1 MGPIREF
8 IHNYPHITLWG
19 IVTLFVLLPLLLTGI
34 CKLVESIADA
44 VREARQER
52 AQLREHEFE
61 NKLDGKQRKLFH
73 LYDEAVRQY
82 EQYNSLNK
90 CPYSSSDSEVLHEAI
105 EMVKTLTSQ
114 AKDRLLELDDMIAE
128 MRALKDR
135 SAELSSEMDDAESR
149 LDDVERRTK
158 VIMQMSGKVNI
169 MTDFFDM
176 LDKDGF
182 WEPIRKEQEYETRKR
197 RNATI
202 NRRIPHLS

>member
-8 IHNYPHITLWG
+8 MHNYPHITLWG

-34 CKLVESIADA
+34 CKLVEFIADA
-44 VREARQER
+44 VREARHKR
-52 AQLREHEFE
+52 AQLREQEFE
-61 NKLDGKQRKLFH
+61 NKLDVRQKKLFH
-73 LYDEAVRQY
+73 LYDAAVLQY
-82 EQYNSLNK
+82 EQYNGRK
-90 CPYSSSDSEVLHEAI
+90 KWMYSRRDCEALREAI
-105 EMVKTLTSQ
+105 EMVKTLTGQ
-114 AKDRLLELDDMIAE
+114 AKDRLLELDEMIAE

-135 SAELSSEMDDAESR
+135 SAELLSEMDDAESR

-158 VIMQMSGKVNI
+158 VMMEMSGKVNI

-197 RNATI
+197 KNAAI
-202 NRRIPHLS
+202 S

>member
-8 IHNYPHITLWG
+8 MHNYPHITLWG

-34 CKLVESIADA
+34 CKLVEFIADA

-61 NKLDGKQRKLFH
+61 NKLDGKQRRR
-73 LYDEAVRQY
+73 DCEALQ
-82 EQYNSLNK
+82 
-90 CPYSSSDSEVLHEAI
+90 EAI
-105 EMVKTLTSQ
+105 EMVKTLTGQ

-158 VIMQMSGKVNI
+158 VMMEMSGKVNI

-182 WEPIRKEQEYETRKR
+182 WEPIRKEQEHETRKR
-197 RNATI
+197 RNAAI
-202 NRRIPHLS
+202 S

>member
-8 IHNYPHITLWG
+8 MHNYPHITLWG

-34 CKLVESIADA
+34 CKLVEFIADA

-61 NKLDGKQRKLFH
+61 NKLDGKQRKLFL
-73 LYDEAVRQY
+73 LYDEAVRRY
-82 EQYNSLNK
+82 EQYNNLNK
-90 CPYSSSDSEVLHEAI
+90 WPYSSSDSEVLHEAI
-105 EMVKTLTSQ
+105 EMVKTLTGQ

-135 SAELSSEMDDAESR
+135 TAELSSEMDDAESR
-149 LDDVERRTK
+149 LGDVERRTK
-158 VIMQMSGKVNI
+158 VMMEMSGKVNI
-169 MTDFFDM
+169 MTDIFDM

-182 WEPIRKEQEYETRKR
+182 WEPIRKEQE
-197 RNATI
+197 
-202 NRRIPHLS
+202 

>member
-8 IHNYPHITLWG
+8 MHNYPHITLWG
-19 IVTLFVLLPLLLTGI
+19 IVTLCVLLPLLLTGI
-34 CKLVESIADA
+34 CKLVEFIADA

-52 AQLREHEFE
+52 TQLREHEFE
-61 NKLDGKQRKLFH
+61 NKLDGKQRKLFL

-90 CPYSSSDSEVLHEAI
+90 WPYSSRDCEALQEAI
-105 EMVKTLTSQ
+105 EMVKTLTGQ

-158 VIMQMSGKVNI
+158 VMMEMSGKVNI

-182 WEPIRKEQEYETRKR
+182 WEPIKKVQEYEKRKR
-197 RNATI
+197 GNAAI
-202 NRRIPHLS
+202 S

>member
-34 CKLVESIADA
+34 CKLVEFIADA
-44 VREARQER
+44 VREARHKR
-52 AQLREHEFE
+52 VQLREQEFE
-61 NKLDGKQRKLFH
+61 NKLDVRQKKLFH

-82 EQYNSLNK
+82 EQYNGRK
-90 CPYSSSDSEVLHEAI
+90 KWMYSRRDCEALQEAI
-105 EMVKTLTSQ
+105 EMVKTLTGQ

-149 LDDVERRTK
+149 LGDVERRTK
-158 VIMQMSGKVNI
+158 VTMEMSGKVNI

-182 WEPIRKEQEYETRKR
+182 WEPIKKVQEYEKRKR
-197 RNATI
+197 RNAAI
-202 NRRIPHLS
+202 S

>member
-8 IHNYPHITLWG
+8 MYSYPHITLWG

-34 CKLVESIADA
+34 CKLVEFIADA

-52 AQLREHEFE
+52 TQLREHEFE
-61 NKLDGKQRKLFH
+61 NKLDGKQRKLFL
-73 LYDEAVRQY
+73 LYDEAVRRY
-82 EQYNSLNK
+82 EQYNNLNK
-90 CPYSSSDSEVLHEAI
+90 WPYSSSDSEVLHEAI
-105 EMVKTLTSQ
+105 EMVKALTGQ

-135 SAELSSEMDDAESR
+135 TAELSSEMDDAESR

-158 VIMQMSGKVNI
+158 VMMEMSGKVNI

-182 WEPIRKEQEYETRKR
+182 WEPIRKEHEYETRKR
-197 RNATI
+197 KNAAI
-202 NRRIPHLS
+202 S

>member
-8 IHNYPHITLWG
+8 MHNYPHTTLWG

-34 CKLVESIADA
+34 CKLVEFIADA

-52 AQLREHEFE
+52 TQLREHEFE
-61 NKLDGKQRKLFH
+61 NKLDGKQRKLFL

-90 CPYSSSDSEVLHEAI
+90 WPYSSRDCEALREAI
-105 EMVKTLTSQ
+105 EMVKTLTGQ

-135 SAELSSEMDDAESR
+135 TAELSSEMDDAESR

-158 VIMQMSGKVNI
+158 VMMEMSGKVNI

-197 RNATI
+197 KNAAI
-202 NRRIPHLS
+202 S

>member
-8 IHNYPHITLWG
+8 MHNYPHTTLWG

-34 CKLVESIADA
+34 CKLVEFIADA

-52 AQLREHEFE
+52 TQLREHEFE
-61 NKLDGKQRKLFH
+61 NKLDVRQKKLFH

-90 CPYSSSDSEVLHEAI
+90 WPYSSRDCEALREAI
-105 EMVKTLTSQ
+105 EMVKTLTGQ

-135 SAELSSEMDDAESR
+135 TAELSSEMDDAESR

-158 VIMQMSGKVNI
+158 VMMEMSGKVNI

-197 RNATI
+197 KNAAI
-202 NRRIPHLS
+202 S

>member
-19 IVTLFVLLPLLLTGI
+19 IVTLLVLLPLLLTGI
-34 CKLVESIADA
+34 CKLVEFIADA

-52 AQLREHEFE
+52 TQLREHEFE
-61 NKLDGKQRKLFH
+61 NKLDGKQRKLFL

-90 CPYSSSDSEVLHEAI
+90 WPYSSRDCEALQEAI
-105 EMVKTLTSQ
+105 EMVKTLTGQ

-135 SAELSSEMDDAESR
+135 SAELLSEMDDAESR

-158 VIMQMSGKVNI
+158 VMMEMSGKVNI

-182 WEPIRKEQEYETRKR
+182 WEPIRKEQEYEKRKR
-197 RNATI
+197 GNAAI
-202 NRRIPHLS
+202 S

>member
-8 IHNYPHITLWG
+8 MHNYPHITLWG
-19 IVTLFVLLPLLLTGI
+19 IVTLFVLLPLLLAGI
-34 CKLVESIADA
+34 CMFVEFIADA
-44 VREARQER
+44 VREARHKR
-52 AQLREHEFE
+52 ARLREHELD
-61 NKLDGKQRKLFH
+61 NKRDVRQRKLFL

-82 EQYNSLNK
+82 EQYNGRK
-90 CPYSSSDSEVLHEAI
+90 KWMYSRRDCEALQEAI
-105 EMVKTLTSQ
+105 EMVKTLTGQ

-128 MRALKDR
+128 MRALTDR
-135 SAELSSEMDDAESR
+135 TAELSSEMDDADSR

-158 VIMQMSGKVNI
+158 VMMEMSGKVNI

>member
-8 IHNYPHITLWG
+8 MHNYPHITLWG

-34 CKLVESIADA
+34 CKLVEFIADA

-52 AQLREHEFE
+52 TQLREHEFE
-61 NKLDGKQRKLFH
+61 NKLDGKQRKLFL

-90 CPYSSSDSEVLHEAI
+90 WPYSSRDCEAFQEAI
-105 EMVKTLTSQ
+105 EMVKTLTGQ

-158 VIMQMSGKVNI
+158 VMMEMSGKVNI

-182 WEPIRKEQEYETRKR
+182 WEPIRKE
-197 RNATI
+197 
-202 NRRIPHLS
+202 

>member
-8 IHNYPHITLWG
+8 MHNYPHITLWG
-19 IVTLFVLLPLLLTGI
+19 IVTLFVLLPLLLAGI
-34 CKLVESIADA
+34 CKLVEFIADA

-61 NKLDGKQRKLFH
+61 NKLDGKQRKLFL
-73 LYDEAVRQY
+73 LYDEAVRRY
-82 EQYNSLNK
+82 EQYNNLNK
-90 CPYSSSDSEVLHEAI
+90 WPYSSSDSEVLHEAI
-105 EMVKTLTSQ
+105 EMVKALTGQ

-135 SAELSSEMDDAESR
+135 PAELCSEMGDAGSR
-149 LDDVERRTK
+149 RDDVEGRGR
-158 VIMQMSGKVNI
+158 VMMEMSGKVNI

-182 WEPIRKEQEYETRKR
+182 WEPIRKEHEYETRKR
-197 RNATI
+197 KNAAI
-202 NRRIPHLS
+202 S

>member
-8 IHNYPHITLWG
+8 MHNYPHITLWG

-34 CKLVESIADA
+34 CMFVEFIAGA
-44 VREARQER
+44 VREARHKR

-61 NKLDGKQRKLFH
+61 NKLDVRQKKLFH
-73 LYDEAVRQY
+73 LYDAAVLQY
-82 EQYNSLNK
+82 EQYNGRK
-90 CPYSSSDSEVLHEAI
+90 KWMYSRRDCEALREAI
-105 EMVKTLTSQ
+105 EMVKTLTGQ

-149 LDDVERRTK
+149 LDDVERRAK
-158 VIMQMSGKVNI
+158 KMMEMSGKVNI

>member
-8 IHNYPHITLWG
+8 MYNYPHITLWG
-19 IVTLFVLLPLLLTGI
+19 IVTLFVLLPLLLTG
-34 CKLVESIADA
+34 
-44 VREARQER
+44 
-52 AQLREHEFE
+52 
-61 NKLDGKQRKLFH
+61 
-73 LYDEAVRQY
+73 
-82 EQYNSLNK
+82 
-90 CPYSSSDSEVLHEAI
+90 
-105 EMVKTLTSQ
+105 Q

-158 VIMQMSGKVNI
+158 VMMEMSGKVNI

-182 WEPIRKEQEYETRKR
+182 WEPIRKEQEYEKRKR
-197 RNATI
+197 GNATI

>member
-8 IHNYPHITLWG
+8 MHNYPHTTLWG

-34 CKLVESIADA
+34 CKLVEFIADA
-44 VREARQER
+44 VREARHKR
-52 AQLREHEFE
+52 VQLREQELE
-61 NKLDGKQRKLFH
+61 NRLDGKQRRLFH

-82 EQYNSLNK
+82 EQYNGRK
-90 CPYSSSDSEVLHEAI
+90 KWMYSRRDCEALQEAI
-105 EMVKTLTSQ
+105 EMVKTLTGQ

-149 LDDVERRTK
+149 LGDVERRTK
-158 VIMQMSGKVNI
+158 VMMEMSGKVNI

>member
-8 IHNYPHITLWG
+8 MHNYPHTTLWG

-34 CKLVESIADA
+34 CKLVEFIADA

-52 AQLREHEFE
+52 TQLREHEFE
-61 NKLDGKQRKLFH
+61 NKLDGKQRKLFL

-90 CPYSSSDSEVLHEAI
+90 WPYSSRDCEALQEAI
-105 EMVKTLTSQ
+105 EMVKTLTGQ

-149 LDDVERRTK
+149 LGDVERRTK
-158 VIMQMSGKVNI
+158 VMMEMSGKVNI

-182 WEPIRKEQEYETRKR
+182 WEPIKKVQEYEKRKR
-197 RNATI
+197 GNAAI
-202 NRRIPHLS
+202 R

>member
-8 IHNYPHITLWG
+8 MHNYPHITLWG
-19 IVTLFVLLPLLLTGI
+19 IVTLLVLLPLLLTGI
-34 CKLVESIADA
+34 CKLVEFIADA
-44 VREARQER
+44 VREARHKR
-52 AQLREHEFE
+52 AQLREQEFE
-61 NKLDGKQRKLFH
+61 NKLDGRQRKLFL

-82 EQYNSLNK
+82 EQYNGRK
-90 CPYSSSDSEVLHEAI
+90 KWMYSRRDCEALREAI
-105 EMVKTLTSQ
+105 EMVKTLTGQ

-149 LDDVERRTK
+149 LGDVERRTK
-158 VIMQMSGKVNI
+158 VMMEMSGKVNI

-182 WEPIRKEQEYETRKR
+182 WEPIRKEHEYEKIKR

>member
-34 CKLVESIADA
+34 CKLVEFIADA

-52 AQLREHEFE
+52 TQFREHEFE
-61 NKLDGKQRKLFH
+61 NKLDGKQRKLFL

-90 CPYSSSDSEVLHEAI
+90 WPYSSRDCEALQEAI
-105 EMVKTLTSQ
+105 EMVKTLTGQ

-149 LDDVERRTK
+149 LGDVERRTK
-158 VIMQMSGKVNI
+158 VMMEMSGKVNI

>member
-8 IHNYPHITLWG
+8 MHNYPHTTLWG

-34 CKLVESIADA
+34 CKLVEFIADA
-44 VREARQER
+44 VREARHKR
-52 AQLREHEFE
+52 ARLREQEFE
-61 NKLDGKQRKLFH
+61 NKLDVRQRKLFH

-82 EQYNSLNK
+82 EQYNGRK
-90 CPYSSSDSEVLHEAI
+90 KWMYSRRDCEALREAI
-105 EMVKTLTSQ
+105 EMVKTLTGQ
-114 AKDRLLELDDMIAE
+114 AKDRVLELDDMVAE

-149 LDDVERRTK
+149 LGDVERRTK
-158 VIMQMSGKVNI
+158 VMMEMSGKVNI

-197 RNATI
+197 KNAAI
-202 NRRIPHLS
+202 S

>member
-8 IHNYPHITLWG
+8 MHNYPYITLWG

-34 CKLVESIADA
+34 CKLVEFIADA
-44 VREARQER
+44 VREARHKR

-61 NKLDGKQRKLFH
+61 NKLDGKQRKLFL

-82 EQYNSLNK
+82 ERYNSLNNW
-90 CPYSSSDSEVLHEAI
+90 PYSSRDCEALQEAI
-105 EMVKTLTSQ
+105 EMVKTLTGQ

-135 SAELSSEMDDAESR
+135 TAELSSEMDDAESR

-158 VIMQMSGKVNI
+158 VMMEMSGKVNI

-197 RNATI
+197 KNAAI
-202 NRRIPHLS
+202 S

>member
-8 IHNYPHITLWG
+8 MHNYPHITLWG
-19 IVTLFVLLPLLLTGI
+19 IVTLLVLLPLLLTGI
-34 CKLVESIADA
+34 CMFVEFIADA
-44 VREARQER
+44 VREARHKR
-52 AQLREHEFE
+52 ARLREQEFE
-61 NKLDGKQRKLFH
+61 NRLDVRQKKLFH

-82 EQYNSLNK
+82 EQYNGRK
-90 CPYSSSDSEVLHEAI
+90 KWMYSRSDCEALREAI
-105 EMVKTLTSQ
+105 EMVKTLTGQ

-149 LDDVERRTK
+149 LGDVERRTK
-158 VIMQMSGKVNI
+158 VMMEMSGKVNI

-182 WEPIRKEQEYETRKR
+182 WEPIKKVQEYEKRKR
-197 RNATI
+197 GNATI
-202 NRRIPHLS
+202 N

>member
-19 IVTLFVLLPLLLTGI
+19 IVTLFVPLPLLLTGI
-34 CKLVESIADA
+34 CKLVEFIADA
-44 VREARQER
+44 VREARHKR
-52 AQLREHEFE
+52 DQLREQEFE
-61 NKLDGKQRKLFH
+61 NKLDGKQRKLFL

-82 EQYNSLNK
+82 EQYNGRK
-90 CPYSSSDSEVLHEAI
+90 KWMYSRRDCEALREAI
-105 EMVKTLTSQ
+105 EMVKTLTGQ

-135 SAELSSEMDDAESR
+135 TAELSSEMDDAESR
-149 LDDVERRTK
+149 LGDVERRTK
-158 VIMQMSGKVNI
+158 VMMEMSGKVNI

-182 WEPIRKEQEYETRKR
+182 WEPIRKE
-197 RNATI
+197 
-202 NRRIPHLS
+202 

>member
-19 IVTLFVLLPLLLTGI
+19 IVTLLVLLPLLLTGI
-34 CKLVESIADA
+34 CKLVEFIADA

-52 AQLREHEFE
+52 TQLREHEFE
-61 NKLDGKQRKLFH
+61 NKLDGKQRKLFL

-82 EQYNSLNK
+82 EQYNGRK
-90 CPYSSSDSEVLHEAI
+90 KWMYSRRDCEALREAI
-105 EMVKTLTSQ
+105 EMVKTLTGQ

-135 SAELSSEMDDAESR
+135 TAELSSEMDNAESR

-158 VIMQMSGKVNI
+158 VMMEMSGKVNI

-182 WEPIRKEQEYETRKR
+182 WEPIRKEHEYEKRKR

>member
-8 IHNYPHITLWG
+8 MHNYPHTTLWG

-34 CKLVESIADA
+34 CKLVEFIADA

-52 AQLREHEFE
+52 TQLREHEFE
-61 NKLDGKQRKLFH
+61 NKLDGKQRKLFL

-90 CPYSSSDSEVLHEAI
+90 WPYSSRDCEALQEAI
-105 EMVKTLTSQ
+105 EMVKTLTGQ

-149 LDDVERRTK
+149 LGDVERRTK
-158 VIMQMSGKVNI
+158 VMMEMSGKVNI

>member
-8 IHNYPHITLWG
+8 MHNYPHTTLWG

-34 CKLVESIADA
+34 CKLVEFIADA

-52 AQLREHEFE
+52 TQLREHEFE
-61 NKLDGKQRKLFH
+61 NKLDGKQRKLFL

-90 CPYSSSDSEVLHEAI
+90 WPYSSRDCEALQEAI
-105 EMVKTLTSQ
+105 EMVKTLTGQ

-158 VIMQMSGKVNI
+158 VMMEMSGKVNI

-182 WEPIRKEQEYETRKR
+182 WEPIRKEQEYEKRKR
-197 RNATI
+197 GNAAI
-202 NRRIPHLS
+202 S

>member
-8 IHNYPHITLWG
+8 MHNYPHITLWG

-34 CKLVESIADA
+34 CKLVEFIADA
-44 VREARQER
+44 VREARHKR
-52 AQLREHEFE
+52 ARLREQEFE
-61 NKLDGKQRKLFH
+61 NKLDVRQKKLFH
-73 LYDEAVRQY
+73 LYDAAVLQY
-82 EQYNSLNK
+82 EQYNGRK
-90 CPYSSSDSEVLHEAI
+90 KWMYSRRDCEALREAI
-105 EMVKTLTSQ
+105 EMVKTLTGQ

-149 LDDVERRTK
+149 LDDVERRAK
-158 VIMQMSGKVNI
+158 KMMEVSVKVNI

-182 WEPIRKEQEYETRKR
+182 WEPIRKEQEYEKRKR
-197 RNATI
+197 GNATI

>member
-8 IHNYPHITLWG
+8 MHNYPHTTLWG

-34 CKLVESIADA
+34 CKLVEFIADA

-52 AQLREHEFE
+52 TQLREHEFE
-61 NKLDGKQRKLFH
+61 NKLDVRQKKLFH

-90 CPYSSSDSEVLHEAI
+90 WPYSSRDCEALREAI
-105 EMVKTLTSQ
+105 EMVKTLTGQ

-149 LDDVERRTK
+149 LGDVERRTK
-158 VIMQMSGKVNI
+158 VMMEMSGKVDI

-182 WEPIRKEQEYETRKR
+182 WEPIRKEQEYEKRKR
-197 RNATI
+197 GNAAI
-202 NRRIPHLS
+202 S